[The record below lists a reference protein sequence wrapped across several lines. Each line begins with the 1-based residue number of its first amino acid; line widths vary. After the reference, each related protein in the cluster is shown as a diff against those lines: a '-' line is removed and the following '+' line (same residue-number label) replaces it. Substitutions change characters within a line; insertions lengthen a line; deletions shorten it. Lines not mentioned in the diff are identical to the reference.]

1 MPLIGTA
8 GHVDHGKSTLIQRI
22 SGRDPDRW
30 EEEKRRGLTI
40 DLGFAWT
47 TLPDGTEVSFVDVP
61 GHERYLKNM
70 LAGVEAIDVALL
82 VVAAD
87 EGWMPQS
94 EEHLAVLDL
103 LDVRRGLVAL
113 TKVDTVDAD
122 LADLAEAEVADRLLG
137 SSLEAAAIHRVSGVT
152 GEGVHGLLDDLVG
165 LVRGGPD
172 ITGRPRLW
180 VDRSFTIAGAG
191 TVVTGSL
198 LGAPLSVDDA
208 VEIYPLGLRGRI
220 RGLQSHELSHDTVE
234 PGRRVAV
241 NLGGVDHHQVERGD
255 MLGIPGQWELTN
267 RFAVRLRPARF
278 VDELAQRGDYQIHVG
293 SAAQRVDIVGLDDG
307 IAVLQIHRPLPLAV
321 GDRFILRDTG
331 RHLVVGGGRVLDPAP
346 GRTRTAL
353 TVSRDIDPDVIVHDV
368 AQRLLASRRFDR
380 ISRLMA
386 HSGGGSPTDA
396 VIIGDRALDPSL
408 IDELERRAGDMV
420 EAEHTDHPLRP
431 GMPLATLA
439 ERLRIEA
446 DIVEVLVER
455 STKLER
461 RGPDVALPQHRAGL
475 STKQQSAWQEARDQ
489 LEESLAVPDDTKLG
503 IDPEILH
510 FKVRSG
516 ELVRV
521 SPNLV
526 YLPAQIE
533 AMKEMMANLGAEFT
547 VAEFRDAAGLS
558 RKYAVPILEW
568 SDKEGLTVRRG
579 DVRRLR

>member
-70 LAGVEAIDVALL
+70 LAGVEAVDVALF

-94 EEHLAVLDL
+94 EEHLAILDL
-103 LDVRRGLVAL
+103 LDVRRGVVAL
-113 TKVDTVDAD
+113 TKVDAVDAD
-122 LADLAEAEVADRLLG
+122 LAELAQTEIADRLVG
-137 SSLEAAAIHRVSGVT
+137 TSLEAAPIHRVSGVT
-152 GEGVHGLLDDLVG
+152 GEGVPGLLDELAS
-165 LVRGGPD
+165 LVRGEPD

-180 VDRSFTIAGAG
+180 VDRSFTIPGAG

-198 LGAPLSVDDA
+198 LGAPLSVDETL
-208 VEIYPLGLRGRI
+208 EIHPRGLRCRV
-220 RGLQSHELSHDTVE
+220 RGLQSHEQSHDAVE
-234 PGRRVAV
+234 PGRRVAL
-241 NLGGVDHHQVERGD
+241 NLSGVDHHQVERGD
-255 MLGIPGQWELTN
+255 MLGVPGQWELTT
-267 RFAVRLRPARF
+267 RFAVHLRRARF
-278 VDELAQRGDYQIHVG
+278 VDELEQRGAYQLHIG
-293 SAAQRVDIVGLDDG
+293 SSAQRVDIVGLDDG
-307 IAVLQIHRPLPLAV
+307 VAVLQVHRPLPLAV

-346 GRTRTAL
+346 GRTRNAL
-353 TVSRDIDPDVIVHDV
+353 AASREIDPEANLHDI
-368 AQRLLASRRFDR
+368 AQHLLTSRRIDR

-396 VIIGDRALDPSL
+396 VIVGNRALDPSL
-408 IDELERRAGDMV
+408 VDELERRAVTMV
-420 EAEHTDHPLRP
+420 EAEHTLHPLRP
-431 GMPLATLA
+431 GLPSATLA
-439 ERLRIEA
+439 ERLRVES
-446 DIVEVLVER
+446 DIAEVLVARSER
-455 STKLER
+455 LER
-461 RGPDVALPQHRAGL
+461 RGPDVALPDHRAGL
-475 STKQQSAWQEARDQ
+475 TAKQESAWQTAHDR
-489 LEESLAVPDDTKLG
+489 LEESLAVPDDTNLG
-503 IDPEILH
+503 LDPELLH
-510 FKVRSG
+510 LKIRSG
-516 ELVRV
+516 ELVRI

-533 AMKEMMANLGAEFT
+533 VLKEAMASLGEEFT